1 MNTIII
7 GAGRMGRRHIQSALN
22 CKLNISGIVDISD
35 ESLSLAKKEFDLNT
49 SLLYKDIDVL
59 INDLIPDCAIISTC
73 ADSHKDLTVKLS
85 NSGVKYIL
93 VEKPMATS
101 IADCLEMIETCKNNG
116 TALSVNHQMRFLE
129 QYIIP
134 KKLLE
139 SERYGGFKSMNIV
152 GGNFGFSM
160 NALHYFEAFKFI
172 CDEEPVEVTAWF
184 SEDIVPNPRGAQY
197 EDRAGSIKVVCKS
210 GKRLYMDI
218 GSDQGNGVCVTY
230 YGRNGY
236 VFIDELTGDMRTYV
250 RENEHKNLPTTRYG
264 MPSLLENRKI
274 KPVEVIDSSAQVL
287 LALING
293 ENTITGE
300 DGLLTVKILAAAYES
315 AENNNAKINIDKFE
329 INKRNFPWA

>member
-35 ESLSLAKKEFDLNT
+35 ESLSLAKKEFDL
-49 SLLYKDIDVL
+49 SSSVLYKDIDVL

-73 ADSHKDLTVKLS
+73 ADSHKDLTIKLS

-101 IADCLEMIETCKNNG
+101 ISDCLEMINVCKQND
-116 TALSVNHQMRFLE
+116 TKISVNHQMRFLE
-129 QYIIP
+129 QYSKP

-139 SERYGGFKSMNIV
+139 SEAYGGFKSMNVIA
-152 GGNFGFSM
+152 GNFGFSM
-160 NALHYFEAFKFI
+160 NALHYFEAFKFLSGEVPI
-172 CDEEPVEVTAWF
+172 EVTAWF
-184 SEDIVPNPRGAQY
+184 SDEIVSNPRGEKF

-236 VFIDELTGDMRTYV
+236 IFIDELKGDMRTYV
-250 RENEHKNLPTTRYG
+250 REKNYKDLPTTRYG
-264 MPSLLENRKI
+264 MPSILEDHKI

-287 LALING
+287 SALIDG
-293 ENTITGE
+293 KNTVTGE
-300 DGLLTVKILAAAYES
+300 DGLLPIKILAAAYES
-315 AENNNAKINIDKFE
+315 AENNNAKISIENNNNI
-329 INKRNFPWA
+329 KRSFPWA